1 MYTKLVLKFAK
12 KAHDINP
19 YNVVLAQGTYRP
31 QITVLKV
38 QSYTFG
44 GNNSKMVTKPN
55 LWTIH
60 NLFGRGPNLYSCLC
74 WNILGL

>member
-55 LWTIH
+55 L
-60 NLFGRGPNLYSCLC
+60 
-74 WNILGL
+74 